1 MLSEWRRLNATF
13 VFLAAWFLL
22 SDSFATLTS
31 TAMLFA
37 KTSLNLP
44 TSSLILVA
52 ALVPSAGI
60 AGAVLFPQLQKT
72 LLPWSNHSVL
82 ILLAALAALVP
93 LWGLVELKTAGQMY
107 ALSIVFG
114 ITARWF
120 GLYSITDKSSSFVGP
135 MLVAVVTNATGQI
148 RHGFWLILGFFL
160 LALPV
165 LAKVDMRQ
173 GSRDAEAYDRVLVE
187 DAAGEVRGETE
198 EEEEEEEEEGGEEEA
213 GWQ

>member
-1 MLSEWRRLNATF
+1 
-13 VFLAAWFLL
+13 
-22 SDSFATLTS
+22 
-31 TAMLFA
+31 MLFA

-114 ITARWF
+114 IIYGSFQSYSRSCFAELVPPSQTARWF